1 MTNGAA
7 LSGGEVWDVN
17 FDPTVGR
24 EQADIRSALVVSVD
38 LFNEGPAELVV
49 AIPITRTRRK
59 VR

>member
-7 LSGGEVWDVN
+7 LSRGEVWDVN

-24 EQADIRSALVVSVD
+24 EQAGIRSALVVSVD

-49 AIPITRTRRK
+49 AIPIARTP
-59 VR
+59 